1 MNTAHTSSTR
11 FSPADIEKI
20 RADFPILKIRVK
32 DHPLVYLDN
41 ANTSQKPQ
49 CVIDALKEYYQDYN
63 ANIHRA
69 VYEISERATAAYEA
83 SRTRVAQFLNASGN
97 NEIVFVKG
105 TTEAINLVAQS
116 YGRPRLKPG
125 DEVLITALEH
135 HSNIVPW
142 QLVCEQ
148 TGATLRVAPI
158 NLQGEV
164 IVEEYERALSEKTKI
179 VAVGHI
185 SNALG
190 TINPIADMI
199 AKAHAVG
206 AVVLIDGAQAAP
218 HTPID
223 VQALDCD
230 FYAFSSHKIY
240 GPTGLGV
247 LYGKKALLEAMPPY
261 QGGGEMIKWVSFEK
275 TLYQDPPYK
284 FEAGTQ
290 HIEGAIGL
298 KVALDYLCHL
308 GLDAI
313 GHYEQEL
320 LYYATNLAREHRLNI
335 IGEAL
340 HKASILSFTLDNIH
354 AHDVGTILNHYGIA
368 VRAGHHC
375 ALPVM
380 EFFHVPATLRASFS
394 FYNTKSEIDCLF
406 EALRKT
412 REMFK

>member
-1 MNTAHTSSTR
+1 MKTLTE
-11 FSPADIEKI
+11 ADIARI
-20 RADFPILKIRVK
+20 RGEFPILNTSTVK
-32 DHPLVYLDN
+32 GHPLVYLDN

-49 CVIDALKEYYQDYN
+49 CVIDALAHYYEQYN
-63 ANIHRA
+63 ANVHRGL
-69 VYEISERATAAYEA
+69 YELSELATAAYEGA
-83 SRTRVAQFLNASGN
+83 RLRAAQFLNAN
-97 NEIVFVKG
+97 NECEIIFVKG

-116 YGRPRLKPG
+116 YARPLLKAG

-164 IVEEYERALSEKTKI
+164 IAEEYEKCLSEKTKI
-179 VAVGHI
+179 VAMAHI

-190 TINPIADMI
+190 TVNPIANMI

-206 AVVLIDGAQAAP
+206 AVTVIDGAQAAP

-223 VQALDCD
+223 VSALNCD
-230 FYAFSSHKIY
+230 FYAFSSHKTY
-240 GPTGLGV
+240 GPTGIGI

-261 QGGGEMIKWVSFEK
+261 QGGGEMIQSVTFEK
-275 TLYQDPPYK
+275 TIYQGLPYK

-298 KVALDYLCHL
+298 KVALDYITHI
-308 GLDAI
+308 GFDAI
-313 GHYEQEL
+313 NHHEHEL
-320 LYYATNLAREHRLNI
+320 LLYATQLAHEHKLRI
-335 IGEAL
+335 IGEAKE
-340 HKASILSFTLDNIH
+340 KASMLSFTLDNIH
-354 AHDVGTILNHYGIA
+354 AHDAATILDHYGVA

-375 ALPVM
+375 AMPVM
-380 EFFHVPATLRASFS
+380 QFFQVPATLRASFA
-394 FYNTKSEIDCLF
+394 FYNTKAEIDILF
-406 EALRKT
+406 HALGKV
-412 REMFK
+412 REIFK

>member
-1 MNTAHTSSTR
+1 MKTATAPHTRLSS
-11 FSPADIEKI
+11 ADIERI
-20 RADFPILKIRVK
+20 RADFPILKTTVK
-32 DHPLVYLDN
+32 GHPLVYLDN

-49 CVIDALKEYYQDYN
+49 CVIDALEDYYRRYN
-63 ANIHRA
+63 ANIHRGL
-69 VYEISERATAAYEA
+69 YELSELSTAAYEDA
-83 SRTRVAQFLNASGN
+83 RTRAAQFLNVKDRT
-97 NEIVFVKG
+97 EVIFVKG

-116 YGRPRLKPG
+116 YGRPLLKPG

-164 IVEEYERALSEKTKI
+164 ILEEFERCLSEKTKI
-179 VAVGHI
+179 VAMAHI

-190 TINPIADMI
+190 TINPIAKMI

-206 AVVLIDGAQAAP
+206 AVTLIDGAQAAP

-223 VQALDCD
+223 VQALNCD

-247 LYGKKALLEAMPPY
+247 LYGKKDLLNAMPPY

-275 TLYQDPPYK
+275 TLYQDLPYK

-290 HIEGAIGL
+290 HIAGAIGL
-298 KVALDYLCHL
+298 KVALDYVTNI
-308 GLDAI
+308 GLEAI
-313 GHYEQEL
+313 GHHEHQLL
-320 LYYATNLAREHRLNI
+320 LYATQLAREHHLNI
-335 IGEAL
+335 IGTAVD
-340 HKASILSFTLDNIH
+340 KASILSFTLDDIH
-354 AHDVGTILNHYGIA
+354 AHDVGTVLNHYGVA

-375 ALPVM
+375 AMPVM
-380 EFFHVPATLRASFS
+380 QFFHVPATLRASFA
-394 FYNTKSEIDCLF
+394 FYNTTAEIDILF
-406 EALRKT
+406 DALEKV